1 METIPC
7 CICGQHENE
16 PVRAHIVP
24 DQYARLI
31 PNAPARSR
39 WIACRN
45 CGLVFQNPRPD
56 AAQMLHLYEGG
67 TYRNWDEVP
76 QSFFDYAEQRPQ
88 PVLQWLATR
97 AEFQKIESQH
107 EPRALDIG
115 CGVGGSLPML
125 RARGWD
131 ARGVEPDPQ
140 LARAGETKFGTP
152 ILAGIMDENAY
163 ADLDFDLAL
172 SIHTFEHLL
181 EPLEVARAAHARL
194 VARRGLICI
203 VVPTYVRASHWA
215 WEWMNTAH
223 TYIFTGPTLGNLLFK
238 AGFETLA
245 YRYPSRRNHQFQ
257 EPSEVWILARAL
269 AEIPAANAKLPFREP
284 IARVRREMMRVAP
297 RAGAVW
303 LDHRARLAGRFVRR
317 RVLKLAPADG

>member
-1 METIPC
+1 METIAC
-7 CICGQHENE
+7 CICGQQETE
-16 PVRAHIVP
+16 PVRARIVP
-24 DQYARLI
+24 DEYAGLM
-31 PNAPARSR
+31 PDAPARSS
-39 WIACRN
+39 WVTCRR

-67 TYRNWDEVP
+67 VYRNWDEVP
-76 QSFFDYAEQRPQ
+76 QQFFDYAERRPQ
-88 PVLQWLATR
+88 PVLGWLATR
-97 AEFQKIESQH
+97 PEIQRLEEQLA
-107 EPRALDIG
+107 PRALDIG
-115 CGVGGSLPML
+115 CGVGGSLPLL

-140 LARAGETKFGTP
+140 LARAGEAKYNAP
-152 ILAGIMDENAY
+152 ILAGLMDENAY
-163 ADLDFDLAL
+163 ADVDFDLAL

-194 VARRGLICI
+194 VARSGLLC
-203 VVPTYVRASHWA
+203 VVMPTYVRASHWA

-245 YRYPSRRNHQFQ
+245 YRYPSRRNHKFQ

-269 AEIPAANAKLPFREP
+269 PTMPDANARLPFREP
-284 IARVRREMMRVAP
+284 IARVRRQMMRVVP
-297 RAGAVW
+297 RAGAAW
-303 LDHRARLAGRFVRR
+303 LDHRARRAAYFVRR
-317 RVLKLAPADG
+317 RALKLAPADN